1 MIPEDDFGDYR
12 SPWDLSGTPMP
23 GESTNVWHVVRLDV
37 ESPLPIYMNKAIER
51 EIAKMVNISGAVAGN
66 PCGLGP
72 ATTRCHLNVGMN
84 WKVIELTKATVRR

>member
-51 EIAKMVNISGAVAGN
+51 EIAKMVFEKKSGQQSFVISKLLKN
-66 PCGLGP
+66 
-72 ATTRCHLNVGMN
+72 RCRHD
-84 WKVIELTKATVRR
+84 